1 MNAKK
6 GALNMLVNKAIR
18 KIMKNEGVT
27 LQSMAFSIGKE
38 RGNDVSARLN
48 YSNMKMNTVIEMLN
62 VMGYE
67 VVIQKRKPGTRP
79 AGQIL
84 IDQKEEVTE
93 L

>member
-1 MNAKK
+1 MGTKK
-6 GALNMLVNKAIR
+6 GALKMLVNKAIR
-18 KIMKNEGVT
+18 QIMKNERIT
-27 LQSMAFSIGKE
+27 LQTMAFSIGKE
-38 RGNDVSARLN
+38 KGNDVSARLN

-67 VVIQKRKPGTRP
+67 VVIQKKKPGART

-93 L
+93 P